1 VTAMS
6 NLHNLLQW
14 WNLLFALPLVVG
26 MLFSL
31 ITALGFVST
40 ERAEAG
46 HGDVGHDMDA
56 AHGEVGHGDMGHDM
70 DTAHGEFG
78 HGEVE
83 HGADVHAEHG
93 DLAHPMPAEVSHGE
107 AGHGAHAEHGHEAGH
122 GNHNHHESVFTQIL
136 EAFGIGRGVPVSV
149 MLPFCMMLWGV
160 LGLASNQAL
169 HPVLRLPAVYVWIS
183 ALLSLLGTSFVARG
197 LSGVVARYL
206 QVGQVA
212 SMSRERL
219 IGATGIAVFTID
231 ERSGVADV
239 HDPVGTVHRITC
251 RVREHGTPL
260 PAGTPVV
267 VTDYESET
275 GTYLVEEN
283 PFADSITHQEV
294 RA

>member
-1 VTAMS
+1 MG

-31 ITALGFVST
+31 ITALGFAST
-40 ERAEAG
+40 GHAAAERGDIEQGDIAHEVDAG
-46 HGDVGHDMDA
+46 DGDL
-56 AHGEVGHGDMGHDM
+56 
-70 DTAHGEFG
+70 
-78 HGEVE
+78 
-83 HGADVHAEHG
+83 EHG
-93 DLAHPMPAEVSHGE
+93 DIGQDTDLHAEQGDAMDSVPAEMADGE

-136 EAFGIGRGVPVSV
+136 EAFGIGRGVPISV

-160 LGLASNQAL
+160 LGLVSNQAL
-169 HPVLRLPAVYVWIS
+169 HPLLRFPAVYVWIS
-183 ALLSLLGTSFVARG
+183 VLVSLLGTSLLARG

-206 QVGQVA
+206 QIGQVA

-219 IGATGIAVFTID
+219 IGATGVAVFTID
-231 ERSGVADV
+231 ERGGVADV
-239 HDPVGTVHRITC
+239 HDRVGTIHRIPC
-251 RVREHGTPL
+251 RVRERGTPL

-267 VTDYESET
+267 VADYESET